1 MGHSRWYGR
10 IYDRIVIQTDNME
23 VIGAINESL
32 LKGSNSTLI
41 RCILQLLQNEE
52 NLLIEYVPRNE
63 NRKANSITKLAFSR
77 GEEIEANSNDVAT
90 STIGCYDT
98 EAPKIHKFATVLGV
112 ATPKPECRDTAA

>member
-41 RCILQLLQNEE
+41 RCILKLLQNEE
-52 NLLIEYVPRNE
+52 NWLIEYVPRNE
-63 NRKANSITKLAFSR
+63 NRKANSITKLAFNR
-77 GEEIEANSNDVAT
+77 EE
-90 STIGCYDT
+90 
-98 EAPKIHKFATVLGV
+98 
-112 ATPKPECRDTAA
+112 